1 MLDRIHRP
9 AVAGVAGHALTW
21 GLPRKAAAEGGFV
34 QQWLRHQFAWLL
46 SQNNRLFES
55 DLAVETPNLLTFH

>member
-34 QQWLRHQFAWLL
+34 QQGG
-46 SQNNRLFES
+46 
-55 DLAVETPNLLTFH
+55 

>member
-34 QQWLRHQFAWLL
+34 QVCRAKPAT
-46 SQNNRLFES
+46 RR
-55 DLAVETPNLLTFH
+55 